1 MKITGSGEIEEVVK
15 GKVYRIRHHL
25 GRDLKTGRYI
35 RSPKKTVHGTKAD
48 ARRALEEYRLELER
62 GVKNAEELAV
72 GAYARA
78 WYERRVN
85 SGRYSPLTLKD
96 DELQVRKIEDLW
108 GTTLLQDLTMKK
120 ISDAYDKLLAQKKAS
135 RNAIHKLNGAL
146 SQVMDEAVANELVG
160 SNPCEHVKAPRP
172 RAKERRAL
180 SDEQALELA
189 VALRTEE
196 QAGCTVAVWIALA
209 TGMRRGE
216 ILGLVWRNVDFDR
229 KRVYVGQQYAA
240 DHRIR
245 DPKSEKSHRWLGL
258 DDGTVAF
265 LAEWRQK
272 QARAMEVAGRD
283 QAGETPVC
291 TNAVFKFMDPNTFN
305 RWRRQYFADHGL
317 GEFGPAVQYTD
328 STGRKRWRKGAYVG
342 YNLHELRHTQATL
355 LIGSGADIKTVQQRL
370 GHSSASLT
378 MDIYAHFIAQND
390 RQAANT
396 IGEILTE
403 PSGSED
409 APQKPTLSDADRAAI
424 AQRMADGASL
434 EAAISA
440 VRPDVSVLDLLGLQ
454 KGRGR

>member
-25 GRDLKTGRYI
+25 GRNPQTGRYI
-35 RSPKKTVHGTKAD
+35 RSPKKTVYGTKAD
-48 ARRALEEYRLELER
+48 ARRALEEYRIELEC
-62 GVKNAEELAV
+62 GVKNPEELTV
-72 GAYARA
+72 GVHARA

-96 DELQVRKIEDLW
+96 DELQVRKIEELW
-108 GTTLLQDLTMKK
+108 GDTLLENLTLKK
-120 ISDAYDKLLAQKKAS
+120 ISDSYNRLLASKKATRS
-135 RNAIHKLNGAL
+135 AIHKLNATL
-146 SQVMDEAVANELVG
+146 SLVMDDAVEHELIDA
-160 SNPCEHVKAPRP
+160 NPCEHVKAPRP
-172 RAKERRAL
+172 KAKERKAL

-196 QAGCTVAVWIALA
+196 QTGNTVAVWIALA

-216 ILGLVWRNVDFDR
+216 TLGLVWRNVDFER
-229 KRVYVGQQYAA
+229 RRVYVGQQYAA
-240 DHRIR
+240 DHKIR

-258 DDGTVAF
+258 DDGTVSF
-265 LAEWRQK
+265 LAEWKQK
-272 QARAMEVAGRD
+272 QARAMEIAGLAQD
-283 QAGETPVC
+283 DETPVC
-291 TNAVFKFMDPNTFN
+291 TNKLFKFMDPNTFN
-305 RWRRQYFADHGL
+305 RWRRQYFANHGL

-390 RQAANT
+390 RVAANT
-396 IGEILTE
+396 IGGILGEASNKQKE
-403 PSGSED
+403 PEKPVLSE
-409 APQKPTLSDADRAAI
+409 ADKAAI

-440 VRPDVSVLDLLGLQ
+440 VRPDVSVFDLLGL
-454 KGRGR
+454 

>member
-25 GRDLKTGRYI
+25 GRDPKTGRYI
-35 RSPKKTVHGTKAD
+35 RSPKKTIHGTKAD
-48 ARRALEEYRLELER
+48 ARRALEEYRIELEC
-62 GVKNAEELAV
+62 GVKNPEELTV
-72 GAYARA
+72 GTYARA

-85 SGRYSPLTLKD
+85 TGRYSPLTLKD
-96 DELQVRKIEDLW
+96 DELQVRKIEDRW
-108 GTTLLQDLTMKK
+108 GDTLLENLTLKM
-120 ISDAYDKLLAQKKAS
+120 ISDEYDKLLSSKKATRS
-135 RNAIHKLNGAL
+135 TIHKLNSAL
-146 SQVMDEAVANELVG
+146 SLVMDEAVANGLVDV
-160 SNPCEHVKAPRP
+160 NPCGYVKAPRP
-172 RAKERRAL
+172 KSKERKAL
-180 SDEQALELA
+180 SDEQALDLA

-196 QAGCTVAVWIALA
+196 QTGCTVAVWIALA

-216 ILGLVWRNVDFDR
+216 ILGLVWRNVDFER

-240 DHRIR
+240 DHKIR

-258 DDGTVAF
+258 DDGTIAF
-265 LAEWRQK
+265 LAEWKQK
-272 QARAMEVAGRD
+272 QARAMEIAGFD
-283 QAGETPVC
+283 QSDETPVC
-291 TNAVFKFMDPNTFN
+291 TNALFKFMDPNTFN

-317 GEFGPAVQYTD
+317 GEFGPAVRYTD

-390 RQAANT
+390 RAAANT
-396 IGEILTE
+396 IGGILAEASDRPKETE
-403 PSGSED
+403 RPSLSE
-409 APQKPTLSDADRAAI
+409 ADKAAI

-434 EAAISA
+434 EAAIST
-440 VRPDVSVLDLLGLQ
+440 VRPDVSVLDLLGL
-454 KGRGR
+454 

>member
-25 GRDLKTGRYI
+25 GRDPKTGRYI
-35 RSPKKTVHGTKAD
+35 RSPKKTVYGTKAD
-48 ARRALEEYRLELER
+48 ARRELEIYR
-62 GVKNAEELAV
+62 AELESGVKNPEELTV
-72 GAYARA
+72 GTYARA

-108 GTTLLQDLTMKK
+108 GDTLLENLTLKK
-120 ISDAYDKLLAQKKAS
+120 ILSAYDMLLSSKRATKS
-135 RNAIHKLNGAL
+135 GIHKLNGTL
-146 SQVMDEAVANELVG
+146 SLVMDAAATNELIE

-172 RAKERRAL
+172 KPKERKAL
-180 SDEQALELA
+180 SDEQALDLA

-196 QAGCTVAVWIALA
+196 QTGCTVAVWIALA

-216 ILGLVWRNVDFDR
+216 ILGLVWRNVDFER

-240 DHRIR
+240 DHKIR

-258 DDGTVAF
+258 DDGTVTF
-265 LAEWRQK
+265 LAEWKQK
-272 QARAMEVAGRD
+272 QARAMEVAGLD
-283 QAGETPVC
+283 QDGETPVC

-317 GEFGPAVQYTD
+317 GEFGPAVRYTD
-328 STGRKRWRKGAYVG
+328 AAGKKRWRKGAYVG

-390 RQAANT
+390 RAAANT
-396 IGEILTE
+396 IGGILGETV
-403 PSGSED
+403 D
-409 APQKPTLSDADRAAI
+409 KPTTAEKPALSDADKSAI
-424 AQRMADGASL
+424 AQRIADGASL
-434 EAAISA
+434 EAAVST
-440 VRPDVSVLDLLGLQ
+440 VRPDVSLLDLLGL
-454 KGRGR
+454 

>member
-1 MKITGSGEIEEVVK
+1 MKITGAGEIEEVVK

-25 GRDLKTGRYI
+25 GRDPKTGRYI
-35 RSPKKTVHGTKAD
+35 RSPKKTIYGTKAD
-48 ARRALEEYRLELER
+48 ARRALEEYRIELEH
-62 GVKNAEELAV
+62 GVDNPDDLTV
-72 GAYARA
+72 GRYARA
-78 WYERRVN
+78 WYKRRVN

-108 GTTLLQDLTMKK
+108 GDTLLQNLTLKK
-120 ISDAYDKLLAQKKAS
+120 VSDEYDKLLSSKKATKS
-135 RNAIHKLNGAL
+135 TLHKLNAAL
-146 SQVMDEAVANELVG
+146 SLIMDEAVANGLIG
-160 SNPCEHVKAPRP
+160 ANPCGYVKAPRP
-172 RAKERRAL
+172 KAKERKAL

-196 QAGCTVAVWIALA
+196 QTGNTVAVWIALA

-216 ILGLVWRNVDFDR
+216 ILGLVWRNVDFER

-240 DHRIR
+240 DHKIR

-258 DDGTVAF
+258 DDGTIAF
-265 LAEWRQK
+265 LAEWKQK
-272 QARAMEVAGRD
+272 QARAMEIAGLD
-283 QAGETPVC
+283 QDEETPVC
-291 TNAVFKFMDPNTFN
+291 TNSLYKFMDPNTFN

-317 GEFGPAVQYTD
+317 GEFGPAVRYTD

-390 RQAANT
+390 RAAANT
-396 IGEILTE
+396 IGNILAE
-403 PSGSED
+403 ASDRPKGAERPSLSE
-409 APQKPTLSDADRAAI
+409 ADKAAI
-424 AQRMADGASL
+424 AQRMTDGASL

-440 VRPDVSVLDLLGLQ
+440 VRPDVSVLDLLGL
-454 KGRGR
+454 